1 MKVTLTDVSTSPKSP
16 GKWCHLVEPSFALM
30 AKDEKCVKELSSLV
44 EFSSVVSLSTNN
56 NII

>member
-1 MKVTLTDVSTSPKSP
+1 
-16 GKWCHLVEPSFALM
+16 M

-44 EFSSVVSLSTNN
+44 EFSSVVSLSINN